1 VRLDPKFSFPLVDG
15 LGVNRRIALLVV
27 GGLLLFTGLA
37 TFVVRWELFSTGMAA
52 GEADVPP
59 RSAIQRIDVNT
70 ASVRELERLP
80 GLGRELVERIVQHR
94 PYKNLDELITKKVL
108 GRKQFARIKDK
119 IRVGPVSIR
128 STPQ

>member
-1 VRLDPKFSFPLVDG
+1 VRLDPKFSFPLNR

-27 GGLLLFTGLA
+27 GGLLVLAGLA
-37 TFVVRWELFSTGMAA
+37 PFVVRRESLSAGMAA
-52 GEADVPP
+52 GEADGST
-59 RSAIQRIDVNT
+59 RSVAQRIDVNT

-80 GLGRELVERIVQHR
+80 GLGPELVERIVQHR

-119 IRVGPVSIR
+119 IRVGSASVR
-128 STPQ
+128 GTPQ

>member
-1 VRLDPKFSFPLVDG
+1 MRLDPKFSFPLDG

-27 GGLLLFTGLA
+27 GGLLVLAGLA
-37 TFVVRWELFSTGMAA
+37 PFVVRWEPLSAGMAG
-52 GEADVPP
+52 GEADTPT
-59 RSAIQRIDVNT
+59 RSVAQRIDVNT

-80 GLGRELVERIVQHR
+80 GLGPELVERIVQHR

-119 IRVGPVSIR
+119 IRVGPASIR
-128 STPQ
+128 GTPQ

>member
-1 VRLDPKFSFPLVDG
+1 MRLDPKFSFPFDG

-27 GGLLLFTGLA
+27 GGLLLLPGLA
-37 TFVVRWELFSTGMAA
+37 IFSVRWELLPTGMAA
-52 GEADVPP
+52 GEADAPP
-59 RSAIQRIDVNT
+59 RSAALRIDVNT

-80 GLGRELVERIVQHR
+80 GLGPEVVERIVQHR

-119 IRVGPVSIR
+119 IRVGPASIG